1 MPTPEI
7 LVVDDD
13 PRLRELVRYSLDR
26 AGFRVREAGDGRA
39 ALREVAAAVPDL
51 VLLDVKMPELDGIEV
66 CRQLRKE
73 REIPIIFLS
82 TLGEEVDRVRG
93 LELGGDDY
101 VTKPFLPNEL
111 VSRVRAVLRRAR
123 PAAQA
128 EVLEEGGVRL
138 DLRAHR
144 CHVQGAEVELT
155 ATEFRILAA
164 LLQDPGRLVDRPAM
178 IRAAYGGPHHV
189 SNRTLDSHIRGVRA
203 ALGALGDHLETV
215 PAVGWRWRA

>member
-39 ALREVAAAVPDL
+39 ALQAVAAAAPDL
-51 VLLDVKMPELDGIEV
+51 VLLDVKMPEMDGIEV
-66 CRQLRKE
+66 CRQLRKD

-111 VSRVRAVLRRAR
+111 VSRVRAVLRRTR
-123 PAAQA
+123 PAAPA
-128 EVLEEGGVRL
+128 ETLESGAVRL

-144 CHVQGAEVELT
+144 CHVDGVEVVLT

-164 LLQDPGRLVDRPAM
+164 LLQDPGRLLDRPAM

-203 ALGALGDHLETV
+203 GLGAHADRLETV
-215 PAVGWRWRA
+215 PAVGWRWR